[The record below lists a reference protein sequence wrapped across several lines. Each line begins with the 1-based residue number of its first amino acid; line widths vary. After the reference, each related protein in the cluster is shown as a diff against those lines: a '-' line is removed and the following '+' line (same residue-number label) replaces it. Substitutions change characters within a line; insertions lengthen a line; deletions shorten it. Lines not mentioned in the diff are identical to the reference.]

1 MTNDEKPR
9 FLLHSLSFVPI
20 FLKKLLFHLF
30 QLFPLL
36 TTVNNIVFII
46 IYILQ
51 RVRSPVLVALSII
64 CSGAK
69 PPILDI
75 ITASKTIMFHPHYHH
90 VICTAEQ
97 CSQNRCL
104 QRFPSNHPIHFQL
117 LSIQAHIYKSIKA
130 SQWQYVA
137 VYGKVDHGRS
147 RQRCTTMGN
156 NKKQWAIIGNNG
168 QQWTAMGNNE
178 QQWVTMGNNG

>member
-75 ITASKTIMFHPHYHH
+75 ITASKTIMFHRHYHH

-104 QRFPSNHPIHFQL
+104 QRFPSNHPIHLYVVFKPV
-117 LSIQAHIYKSIKA
+117 YTKA
-130 SQWQYVA
+130 LRPVSGTMWHFVE
-137 VYGKVDHGRS
+137 
-147 RQRCTTMGN
+147 RQIMSDQG
-156 NKKQWAIIGNNG
+156 
-168 QQWTAMGNNE
+168 TATYSLG
-178 QQWVTMGNNG
+178 